1 MRCFILLPEDT
12 EEDVDYSTNI
22 LGEISFKNFW
32 TEDGFEILVRSVD
45 KYPDTL
51 EQVRIKDEQNKN
63 YSVEQFLDK
72 IKNLKVIKNG

>member
-1 MRCFILLPEDT
+1 MRYFILLPDDS

-32 TEDGFEILVRSVD
+32 TEDGFEILVRLVD